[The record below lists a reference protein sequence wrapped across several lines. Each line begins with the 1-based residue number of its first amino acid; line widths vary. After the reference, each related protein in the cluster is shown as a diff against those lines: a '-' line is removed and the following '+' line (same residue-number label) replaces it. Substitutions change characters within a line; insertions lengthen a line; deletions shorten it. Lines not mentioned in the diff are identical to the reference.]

1 MQNRHFKSRQVANFV
16 SKAALVF
23 VFANPVQGSPFS
35 VTTTNDSGTG
45 SLREAISLANANPGP
60 DLINFQFAGTPPF
73 TIKLLSALPPITS
86 PLTIDATTQAGYSN
100 APLVELNGA
109 GAGANAVGLQF
120 NSGAGTSSLI
130 GLAINRFA
138 TEGIWLIGAS
148 NTIQG
153 CFIGTDTT
161 GTNIAGNAN
170 YGIAVFSAGNTIG
183 PSNVISGNAYA
194 GILLSGAPATGNKIL
209 GNFIGTDAAGKSA
222 AGNND
227 GIYLT
232 NAIANQIGG
241 TAAGAGNVISG
252 NFRNGIVLTGGSS
265 SNSVQGNLIG
275 LAAGGTNALKNFLDG
290 ILISGGSANT
300 IGGYVNGGRNII
312 SGNGTNGVFIG
323 LTSDCFNLIAG
334 NYIGTDFTGKTNIPN
349 GQAGVRIQG
358 CTNTVGGGVVKGVS
372 GRNII
377 SGNGQQGIWL
387 LGTNGSAAGNM
398 VLGNHIGLDAT
409 GTNSLG
415 NGNAGI
421 HIDSAAGNTLGPGNT
436 ISANTNAGIYLSGA
450 NTAGNWIWGNFIG
463 TDTNGT
469 SARANQQEGIYAES
483 VSGNT
488 IGPSNVISGNLL
500 QGISITNSSGV
511 SIIGNYIG
519 LNATGTAA
527 IKNWAEG
534 ILVRRVS
541 LTNWI
546 GGGTLAGRNVI
557 SGNNTY
563 GISLMGSASQV
574 IQGNYIGIDAG
585 GNFAVANGA
594 EGIGVENSTNNLI
607 GGNGAGN
614 VVSGNGSPNYPAI
627 LINNSSQTTLQGNY
641 VGLNAAGTAAIHN
654 LGDGIYLI
662 NANSNVIGGATSG
675 LGNFISGNDNVFS
688 GLGFDG
694 LYLNNSS
701 KNLIQGNFFGL
712 AADGISP
719 LPNSGHNV
727 DFDANSTNNILGGI
741 TFGAGNK
748 IAFAKTVYTG
758 VRVRTNA
765 FNNLI
770 SGNCIYSNGTLGY
783 SPPSSSG
790 LGIEIGDIGVNG
802 IIHLE
807 NGVTS
812 TSANHSQNFPTLTNS
827 ISGTATLIR
836 GSFDSAPSNTY
847 SLEFFASPTGDASGY
862 GEGQV
867 FLGQANLTI
876 STISPTNFS
885 VVIPATVAA
894 GWVITAT
901 ATDPANNTSEFS
913 RWITNWVV
921 PSLQFGTNPAAGQFK
936 VSWTN
941 SSGSFSLVE
950 STNLNPPVQWRA
962 SSLPLTLSNGI
973 YSVPVNPTNRSTYFR
988 LLAQ

>member
-16 SKAALVF
+16 SKAALVL
-23 VFANPVQGSPFS
+23 VFANPVQGNTFF
-35 VTTTNDSGTG
+35 VTTTNDSGAG
-45 SLREAISLANANPGP
+45 SLREAIAFANTNPGP
-60 DLINFQFAGTPPF
+60 DLINFQITGTPPF
-73 TIKLLSALPPITS
+73 TINLLSALPPITS
-86 PLTIDATTQAGYSN
+86 PLTIDTTTQAGYSN

-109 GAGANAVGLQF
+109 GAGANTVGLQF

-130 GLAINRFA
+130 GLAVNRFA
-138 TEGIWLIGAS
+138 AEGVWLIGAS

-161 GTNIAGNAN
+161 GTNALIGNRN

-241 TAAGAGNVISG
+241 TAAGAGNIISG

-300 IGGYVNGGRNII
+300 IGGYLNGGRNII

-323 LTSDCFNLIAG
+323 LASDCFNLIAG
-334 NYIGTDFTGKTNIPN
+334 NYIGTDSSGKTSIPN

-377 SGNGQQGIWL
+377 SGNGQQGLWL
-387 LGTNGSAAGNM
+387 YSTNGSAAGNM
-398 VLGNHIGLDAT
+398 ILGNHIGLDAT
-409 GTNSLG
+409 GTNALG

-436 ISANTNAGIYLSGA
+436 ISANTYAGIYLSGA
-450 NTAGNWIWGNFIG
+450 YTAGNWIWGNYIG

-469 SARANQQEGIYAES
+469 SAPANLQVGIYAES
-483 VSGNT
+483 VIGNT
-488 IGPSNVISGNLL
+488 IGPSNIISGNQNEGVFLTNAT
-500 QGISITNSSGV
+500 GFSIA
-511 SIIGNYIG
+511 GNLIG
-519 LNATGTAA
+519 LNAGGTAA
-527 IKNWAEG
+527 IMNWGGG
-534 ILVRRVS
+534 IVIDHAS
-541 LTNWI
+541 QTNWI
-546 GGGTLAGRNVI
+546 GGSTADARNVI
-557 SGNNTY
+557 SGNNNS
-563 GISLMGSASQV
+563 GIWVKGSRSQV
-574 IQGNYIGIDAG
+574 IQGNFIGLNAAGTTAIGNSLLGIDL
-585 GNFAVANGA
+585 
-594 EGIGVENSTNNLI
+594 ENSTNTLV
-607 GGNGAGN
+607 GGSGAGN
-614 VVSGNGSPNYPAI
+614 VVSGTGSGNYTGI
-627 LINNSSQTTLQGNY
+627 QIYNSSQNTLQGNFI
-641 VGLNAAGTAAIHN
+641 GLNGQGTTAIGNGHGIRLWNTTSNTIGGTTAGTR
-654 LGDGIYLI
+654 
-662 NANSNVIGGATSG
+662 NV
-675 LGNFISGNDNVFS
+675 ISGN
-688 GLGFDG
+688 GFDG
-694 LYLNNSS
+694 LYFTNASWN
-701 KNLIQGNFFGL
+701 IIEGNYIGL
-712 AADGISP
+712 AADGSTP
-719 LPNSGHNV
+719 LGNTTHNLE
-727 DFDANSTNNILGGI
+727 FQAQCTNNIVGGLSP
-741 TFGAGNK
+741 GAGNR
-748 IAFAKTVYTG
+748 IAYAKTLSTTYAG
-758 VRVRTNA
+758 VRVRINA
-765 FNNLI
+765 FNNII
-770 SGNCIYSNGTLGY
+770 SGNSIFNND
-783 SPPSSSG
+783 G
-790 LGIEIGDIGVNG
+790 LGIDLGSQGTNP
-802 IIHLE
+802 IIHLQS
-807 NGVTS
+807 GVA
-812 TSANHSQNFPTLTNS
+812 ANDANRLQNFPTLTNS

-836 GSFDSAPSNTY
+836 GSFDSAPGKTY
-847 SLEFFASPTGDASGY
+847 SLEFFASPTGDASGN

-867 FLGQANLTI
+867 FLGQTNLTI

-901 ATDPANNTSEFS
+901 ATDPDNNTSEFS
-913 RWITNWVV
+913 HWITNWVV

-950 STNLNPPVQWRA
+950 STNLNPPVQWRG

-973 YSVPVNPTNRSTYFR
+973 YSVPVNPTNQSTFFR